1 VDFLAM
7 GTAVAHFPLPLRQLS
22 FLVISAD
29 CSL

>member
-7 GTAVAHFPLPLRQLS
+7 GTAVTVSLRQLG